1 MHNEKEIA
9 EETGQ
14 EYLIHPSKE
23 ATDANYDRGVRCVLE
38 EIARGTPESGV
49 GGFLVATHNRES
61 VERAVRLMQELGIPS
76 NTDAVCFGQHIGM
89 TDYIAYALVERGY
102 TVQKYLPFGEVKDV
116 IPFLLRR
123 ANEYNKTSES
133 AQFERQLYRREIGRR
148 LKITSQ

>member
-1 MHNEKEIA
+1 MHNEREIS
-9 EETGQ
+9 EEAGQ
-14 EYLIHPSKE
+14 EYPIQPSKE

-49 GGFLVATHNRES
+49 GLLVATHNRQS
-61 VERAVRLMQELGIPS
+61 VEQAVDFMQELGIPHD
-76 NTDAVCFGQHIGM
+76 TDAVCFGQHIGM

-102 TVQKYLPFGEVKDV
+102 TVQKYLPFGEVNDV

-133 AQFERQLYRREIGRR
+133 GQFERQLYRKELGRR
-148 LKITSQ
+148 LGITSQ